1 MLTQSKQETLTI
13 QKSSSKI
20 KQKFPTMGRDQGP
33 VQRAL
38 RPGTG
43 GAASKFY
50 FSFRKRNKGKIKQKL
65 KSPVSKQTINNHS

>member
-38 RPGTG
+38 PPRTQGVAG
-43 GAASKFY
+43 KAAVPSTVTHHTFM
-50 FSFRKRNKGKIKQKL
+50 GIWC
-65 KSPVSKQTINNHS
+65 